1 MINSILVQIA
11 SYRDPELIHT
21 VKNLVST
28 AKNPQNLRICI
39 AWQHDELENIDE
51 IKSIPN
57 LEILDIPYKETKGV
71 GWARNLL
78 QKQYKNEKYILQLD
92 SHHRFVKDWDEKC
105 ITMIQDLQA
114 KGSKKPILTTYLP
127 NYNELSGDSDQNY
140 PTKMIYAGFHS
151 LGFLQFGYS
160 QIGNHKQLARPIRS
174 RFFSGHFVFTV
185 GDWDKE
191 VLYDV
196 EWWDIFSEEIN
207 MAVRSFTHGYDLF
220 FPHQLIAYHCYS
232 RLGRWIHLYDAK
244 DAKERQEKDAL
255 KLRQLLNMDNE
266 SLNIDFGIYGIGSE
280 RSLIDYEK
288 YAGINF
294 KNRDAEKHT
303 RYHNEPLNFYQ

>member
-114 KGSKKPILTTYLP
+114 KGYKKPMLT
-127 NYNELSGDSDQNY
+127 
-140 PTKMIYAGFHS
+140 K
-151 LGFLQFGYS
+151 
-160 QIGNHKQLARPIRS
+160 
-174 RFFSGHFVFTV
+174 
-185 GDWDKE
+185 
-191 VLYDV
+191 
-196 EWWDIFSEEIN
+196 
-207 MAVRSFTHGYDLF
+207 
-220 FPHQLIAYHCYS
+220 
-232 RLGRWIHLYDAK
+232 
-244 DAKERQEKDAL
+244 
-255 KLRQLLNMDNE
+255 
-266 SLNIDFGIYGIGSE
+266 
-280 RSLIDYEK
+280 
-288 YAGINF
+288 
-294 KNRDAEKHT
+294 
-303 RYHNEPLNFYQ
+303 